1 MKSLPRR
8 NRKTGIAGTILL
20 ALLLTAALLPAAA
33 LATGPPPAEDD
44 GGTSNTNQQTPLPNG
59 GGGSQQQTPLPN
71 GGGGSQQQT
80 PLPNGGG
87 GSQQQTPLPNGGGGS
102 QQQTPLPNGGGGSQ
116 QQTPVAHPDAPSTPS
131 SDCVVAHAA
140 TPAQLCPVA
149 DGLQYYFIGADGS
162 TSIGPFIS
170 PFTDLA
176 SLYTAGDV
184 LLYAGIN
191 PLTSKSVQIHYLT
204 SSYTIRVSTYYPD
217 TQYDTDKPYTFT
229 VDGSHSVSHIA
240 W

>member
-8 NRKTGIAGTILL
+8 NRKTGIAGAILL

-87 GSQQQTPLPNGGGGS
+87 GSQQQTPVS
-102 QQQTPLPNGGGGSQ
+102 
-116 QQTPVAHPDAPSTPS
+116 HPDAPSTPS

>member
-59 GGGSQQQTPLPN
+59 GGGSQQQA
-71 GGGGSQQQT
+71 
-80 PLPNGGG
+80 
-87 GSQQQTPLPNGGGGS
+87 
-102 QQQTPLPNGGGGSQ
+102 PLPNGGGGSQ

>member
-1 MKSLPRR
+1 MKSSPRR
-8 NRKTGIAGTILL
+8 NRKIRIAGTALL
-20 ALLLTAALLPAAA
+20 VLLLTVTLLPAAA
-33 LATGPPPAEDD
+33 LAGPPPADD
-44 GGTSNTNQQTPLPNG
+44 EPPPAGNN
-59 GGGSQQQTPLPN
+59 QQQTPKP
-71 GGGGSQQQT
+71 GGNQQQT
-80 PLPNGGG
+80 PRPDGN
-87 GSQQQTPLPNGGGGS
+87 QQQTPKPGGG
-102 QQQTPLPNGGGGSQ
+102 QQQTPKPGGTQQTPKPGGGQ

-149 DGLQYYFIGADGS
+149 GGLQYYFIGKDGS

-170 PFTDLA
+170 PFSDLA
-176 SLYTAGDV
+176 SLYTAGEV

-191 PLTSKSVQIHYLT
+191 PLTGKSVEIHYLT
-204 SSYTIRVSTYYPD
+204 STYKIRVGTYYPD

-229 VDGSHSVSHIA
+229 VNGSHSVSHIA

>member
-44 GGTSNTNQQTPLPNG
+44 GGTSNTN
-59 GGGSQQQTPLPN
+59 
-71 GGGGSQQQT
+71 QQT